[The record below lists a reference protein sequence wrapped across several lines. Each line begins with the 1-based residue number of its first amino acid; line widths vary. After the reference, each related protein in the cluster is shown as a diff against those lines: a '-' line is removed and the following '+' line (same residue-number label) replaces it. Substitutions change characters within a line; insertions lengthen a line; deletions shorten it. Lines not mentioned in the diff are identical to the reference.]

1 MNEELLA
8 YEVLRIINSKPLF
21 WEDHYLRMN
30 KTVFNICGQN
40 VDQNLFKI
48 ALKQKIQ
55 SEHLVNGNLKIV
67 LNIFNKQPDENFEVF
82 VIPHR
87 YPTEEE
93 YRFGVKTLCFNYE
106 RENPE
111 NKIWKQDIREVVD
124 SLIKEKNVY
133 EVLYLDRNNCF
144 TEGSRSNLF
153 FINDHK
159 LYSAPENKILHG
171 VTRKYIIKIAYTTG
185 IEVIHEDIPLSEI
198 SKFDSAFI
206 SGTSP
211 KILPLSF
218 INDIEFN
225 VENATL
231 RKLME
236 DFELFIESYLKNLV
250 F

>member
-1 MNEELLA
+1 MNEKLSA

-30 KTVFNICGQN
+30 KTVLNICGQN
-40 VDQNLFKI
+40 VNQNSFKN

-55 SEHLVNGNLKIV
+55 SENIVNGNLKIV
-67 LNIFNKQPDENFEVF
+67 LKIINNIPNGNPEVF

-87 YPTEEE
+87 YPTTDE
-93 YRFGVKTLCFNYE
+93 YRCGVKTLSFSYE

-111 NKIWKQDIREVVD
+111 NKIWKQDIRDVVD

-153 FINDHK
+153 FLKENK

-171 VTRKYIIKIAYTTG
+171 VTRKYIIKIANATG
-185 IEVIHEDIPLSEI
+185 IEVIHKDIQSGEI
-198 SKFDSAFI
+198 AKFDSAFI

-218 INDIEFN
+218 IDDIEFN

-231 RKLME
+231 RKLMSE
-236 DFELFIESYLKNLV
+236 FDLLLDNYLKNLV